1 MYKRTAAAELHP
13 SFCEPLAR
21 VSPIQ
26 RVDGVAKGSPLR
38 RVHGASRV
46 SAGGSRGE
54 AHDERNIFAQV
65 DELLDRVINLT
76 SDIPTSGDRMR
87 NIAGLFTPGK
97 GRLKRRL
104 MPLTTLTAGIFNSL
118 ICQFRMLGRHLSS
131 SSIPRMRSVLG
142 TSRKLRNL

>member
-1 MYKRTAAAELHP
+1 MYKRTAAAEVHP

-21 VSPIQ
+21 GSPIR

-38 RVHGASRV
+38 RVHGAASV

-76 SDIPTSGDRMR
+76 SDIPTFGDRMT
-87 NIAGLFTPGK
+87 NIVGLFTPGK
-97 GRLKRRL
+97 GPSEAEIDAAHNFDRGHL
-104 MPLTTLTAGIFNSL
+104 
-118 ICQFRMLGRHLSS
+118 QFLNLSVS
-131 SSIPRMRSVLG
+131 NVRSAFVEFKH
-142 TSRKLRNL
+142 SQDA